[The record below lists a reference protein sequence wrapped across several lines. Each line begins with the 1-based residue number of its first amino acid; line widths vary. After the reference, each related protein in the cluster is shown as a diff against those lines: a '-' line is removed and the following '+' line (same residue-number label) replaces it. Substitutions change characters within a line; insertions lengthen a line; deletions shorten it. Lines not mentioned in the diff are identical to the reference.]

1 MAVERRLYAGAN
13 LRRLRRDLGLTQA
26 DMAAD
31 LEVSASYIALLER
44 NHRPLS
50 AEMLLRLAQTYKVDV
65 AVLAGGAGGDDAAK
79 LQAVLK
85 DPMFAD
91 IDLPSLES
99 GDIATNF
106 PGVTEA
112 ILRLYTAYQEEHL
125 ALADREDEARE
136 AGGLEA
142 QAPDP
147 VAESRRFL
155 AARHNSFP
163 SLDDAAERLAQAIAD
178 RDGLVGYLKSRHD
191 LRVRRMPSSVMV
203 GSTRRLDWHRR
214 EVLLD
219 DSLDTASQTF
229 QLALQVAYL
238 EMIDEV
244 EPILHESSFV
254 TESGERLT
262 RRALASY
269 AAAAIL
275 MPYGAFAR
283 AVETRRYDVEA
294 LARQFGA
301 SFEQTAH
308 RLTTLQKPGQE
319 RVPFFFIRVDP
330 AGNVSKRLDGAGF
343 PFARHGGGCPLWSVH
358 HAFRRPREIIT
369 QWLELPDGQR
379 FFSIARTVTA
389 GGGGYGAP
397 RVERA
402 IALGCAAEHAG
413 KLIYTADRPEPGPG
427 GATPIGV
434 TCRLCHRTECT
445 ARSAPPI
452 GRQILPDDIRRTSA
466 PFGFSDT

>member
-1 MAVERRLYAGAN
+1 MPSERRLYVGPS
-13 LRRLRRDLGLTQA
+13 LRRLRRDLGLTQS

-50 AEMLLRLAQTYKVDV
+50 AEMLLRLAQTYNMDLG
-65 AVLAGGAGGDDAAK
+65 ALAGDGGADDAAR

-91 IDLPSLES
+91 IDLPPLES
-99 GDIATNF
+99 ADIAVNF
-106 PGVTEA
+106 PGVAEA
-112 ILRLYTAYQEEHL
+112 LLRLYTAYREEQL
-125 ALADREDEARE
+125 ALADRGVGASATGTGQSLDA
-136 AGGLEA
+136 A
-142 QAPDP
+142 DP
-147 VAESRRFL
+147 VAEARRFL
-155 AARHNSFP
+155 AARRNSFP
-163 SLDDAAERLAQAIAD
+163 GLDDAAERLAQAISEHDSLA
-178 RDGLVGYLKSRHD
+178 GYLKARHD
-191 LRVRRMPSSVMV
+191 FQVRRLPANVMV
-203 GSTRRLDWHRR
+203 GSVRRLDRHRR

-219 DSLDTASQTF
+219 DGLDTASQMF

-238 EMIDEV
+238 ELR
-244 EPILHESSFV
+244 EPVDAELADGSFAS
-254 TESGERLT
+254 EGGERLT

-275 MPYGAFAR
+275 MPYSAFAR
-283 AVETRRYDVEA
+283 AAETRRYDVEA
-294 LARQFGA
+294 LGRQFGA

-319 RVPFFFIRVDP
+319 RVPFFFIRVDE

-343 PFARHGGGCPLWSVH
+343 PFARHGGGCPLWNLH
-358 HAFRRPREIIT
+358 QAFRTPRRIVT
-369 QWLELPDGQR
+369 QWLELPDGQK

-389 GGGGYGAP
+389 GGGGFGAP

-402 IALGCAAEHAG
+402 IALGCAAEHADR
-413 KLIYTADRPEPGPG
+413 LIYVQGQPGPDS
-427 GATPIGV
+427 ATPIGV
-434 TCRLCHRTECT
+434 TCRICHRTECT

-452 GRQILPDDIRRTSA
+452 GRQILSDDIRRTSA
-466 PFGFSDT
+466 PFGFSDS

>member
-65 AVLAGGAGGDDAAK
+65 AVLAGGAGGDDAAR

-163 SLDDAAERLAQAIAD
+163 TLDDAAERLTQAIAD
-178 RDGLVGYLKSRHD
+178 RDRLVG
-191 LRVRRMPSSVMV
+191 
-203 GSTRRLDWHRR
+203 
-214 EVLLD
+214 
-219 DSLDTASQTF
+219 
-229 QLALQVAYL
+229 
-238 EMIDEV
+238 
-244 EPILHESSFV
+244 
-254 TESGERLT
+254 
-262 RRALASY
+262 
-269 AAAAIL
+269 
-275 MPYGAFAR
+275 
-283 AVETRRYDVEA
+283 
-294 LARQFGA
+294 
-301 SFEQTAH
+301 
-308 RLTTLQKPGQE
+308 
-319 RVPFFFIRVDP
+319 
-330 AGNVSKRLDGAGF
+330 
-343 PFARHGGGCPLWSVH
+343 
-358 HAFRRPREIIT
+358 
-369 QWLELPDGQR
+369 
-379 FFSIARTVTA
+379 
-389 GGGGYGAP
+389 
-397 RVERA
+397 
-402 IALGCAAEHAG
+402 
-413 KLIYTADRPEPGPG
+413 
-427 GATPIGV
+427 
-434 TCRLCHRTECT
+434 
-445 ARSAPPI
+445 
-452 GRQILPDDIRRTSA
+452 
-466 PFGFSDT
+466 

>member
-1 MAVERRLYAGAN
+1 MSTERRLYVGAN
-13 LRRLRRDLGLTQA
+13 LRRMRRDLGLTQA
-26 DMAAD
+26 DMASD

-50 AEMLLRLAQTYKVDV
+50 AEMLLRLAQTYRIDV
-65 AVLAGGAGGDDAAK
+65 AALAGNADSDDAAR
-79 LQAVLK
+79 LQAVLR

-91 IDLPSLES
+91 IDLPSLETA
-99 GDIATNF
+99 DAATNF

-112 ILRLYTAYQEEHL
+112 LLRLYTAYQEEQL
-125 ALADREDEARE
+125 ALADRTAEAHATG
-136 AGGLEA
+136 AGSAVE
-142 QAPDP
+142 APDP

-155 AARHNSFP
+155 AARRNNFP
-163 SLDDAAERLAQAIAD
+163 SLDDAAERLAQNVASHE
-178 RDGLVGYLKSRHD
+178 GLTGYLKARHG
-191 LRVRRMPSSVMV
+191 LRVRRLPASVMV
-203 GSTRRLDWHRR
+203 GSVRRLDQHRK
-214 EVLLD
+214 EILLD

-229 QLALQVAYL
+229 QLALQLAYL
-238 EMIDEV
+238 EMRPEV
-244 EPILHESSFV
+244 AAVLAEGAFA

-275 MPYGAFAR
+275 MPYTAFAR
-283 AVETRRYDVEA
+283 AVEARRYDVEA
-294 LARQFGA
+294 LARQFAA

-308 RLTTLQKPGQE
+308 RMTTLQKPGQE
-319 RVPFFFIRVDP
+319 RVPFFFIRVDE

-358 HAFRRPREIIT
+358 HAFRTPRQIVT

-379 FFSIARTVTA
+379 FFSIARTVSA
-389 GGGGYGAP
+389 GGGAYGAQ

-402 IALGCAAEHAG
+402 IALGCAAEHADR
-413 KLIYTADRPEPGPG
+413 LIYTQGRPGPEA
-427 GATPIGV
+427 ATPIGV
-434 TCRLCHRTECT
+434 TCRLCHRTDCT

-452 GRQILPDDIRRTSA
+452 GRQILVDDIRRTSA
-466 PFGFSDT
+466 PFGFSDN